1 MTKSKPKHEKPMT
14 MKQFEKSPEDKKV
27 DRKELAKINA
37 KREGKKK

>member
-1 MTKSKPKHEKPMT
+1 MVKNKKPMT
-14 MKQFEKSPEDKKV
+14 MKQFERSPEDKKA